1 MSTDAQPD
9 NQADSDEQS
18 VSREEHEALKEELDE
33 VARIAGR
40 ALDKCEWLED
50 NVIADLQEE
59 NQALRERLDDVE
71 DMALE
76 HEKRLDGLVEPTD
89 GGKKGSPGERANDL
103 REVMIRRAKTKRKD
117 KGKLALWKDEVKDL
131 FVDLGYTK
139 TNGAGVTECSVS
151 KPDLYKAMRTVAEM
165 PGFAETTK
173 LNSNGNSVEAVKVD
187 VARVPGESVSR
198 SPTTGGE
205 GSVAADGGKT
215 TTD

>member
-1 MSTDAQPD
+1 MSPDAQTD
-9 NQADSDEQS
+9 NHHESDA
-18 VSREEHEALKEELDE
+18 VSRDEYEALQDELEE
-33 VARIAGR
+33 VATIAGR
-40 ALDKCEWLED
+40 ALDKCEYLEN
-50 NVIADLQEE
+50 NVIAELQEE
-59 NQALRERLDDVE
+59 NQALRERLDE
-71 DMALE
+71 TEKMTLA
-76 HEKRLDGLVEPTD
+76 HEKRLDGIVEPSD
-89 GGKKGSPGERANDL
+89 GGKTGSPGDRANDL
-103 REVMIRRAKTKRKD
+103 REVMIRRAKTRRTD

-139 TNGAGVTECSVS
+139 TSDAGTTECSVS

-173 LNSNGNSVEAVKVD
+173 LNHNENTVEAVKVD

-205 GSVAADGGKT
+205 GSMAADGGET